1 MTSGLVLTMLYLT
14 WVFLS
19 NIQSNIDG
27 VDTFTFLGQTPLRT
41 KKRPF
46 RNELGV
52 LEADFKR
59 TEKSKGANGLE
70 FFVQRLPE

>member
-1 MTSGLVLTMLYLT
+1 MTSGLALTLLYFT
-14 WVFLS
+14 WAFLS